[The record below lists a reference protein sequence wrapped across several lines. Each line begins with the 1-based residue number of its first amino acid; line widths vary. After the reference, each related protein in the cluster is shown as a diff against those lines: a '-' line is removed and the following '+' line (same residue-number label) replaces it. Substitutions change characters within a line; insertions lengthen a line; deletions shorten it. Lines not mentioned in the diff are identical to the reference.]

1 MIFNNNKKCC
11 LSDVLKQIVKKEK
24 ANLCLNVYCFFCVL
38 YRGGRLV

>member
-11 LSDVLKQIVKKEK
+11 LSDKQIVKKEK